1 MKINKLKKQLTIS
14 LVFTLIMVSLIGTL
28 IFMYFYLN
36 STFLTQYD
44 NIIME
49 VASIKNK
56 TSEIEKK
63 SLENKK
69 YMQLW
74 SQITESKKSLIGI
87 RVEEMKKI
95 IDNLAEKYSISNT
108 TFKVSVPENY
118 SASIYK
124 NETISILYTIV
135 ELTYNAYHDVKAIQ
149 FANEVMSTIHGYPIV
164 TKFEIFKDKDY
175 VVKDYF
181 DISTGKIF
189 GSIRSKLV
197 FSWYVY
203 KEGAPLNTSSNKPA
217 Q

>member
-14 LVFTLIMVSLIGTL
+14 LVFTLVMASLIGTL

-118 SASIYK
+118 SASVFK

-135 ELTYNAYHDVKAIQ
+135 ELTYNAYHDIKAIQ

-189 GSIRSKLV
+189 GSVRSKLV

-203 KEGAPLNTSSNKPA
+203 KEGTTLNASSNKPA

>member
-1 MKINKLKKQLTIS
+1 
-14 LVFTLIMVSLIGTL
+14 
-28 IFMYFYLN
+28 MYFYLN

-74 SQITESKKSLIGI
+74 SQINESKKSLIGI

-203 KEGAPLNTSSNKPA
+203 KEGTPLNTSSNKPA

>member
-14 LVFTLIMVSLIGTL
+14 LALTMIMLSLIGSL

-36 STFLTQYD
+36 STFLSQYD

-49 VASIKNK
+49 IANIKNR

-74 SQITESKKSLIGI
+74 SQINESKKSMIGI
-87 RVEEMKKI
+87 KVEDMKKI

-118 SASIYK
+118 SPSVYK

-135 ELTYNAYHDVKAIQ
+135 ELTYNSYHDVKAIQ
-149 FANEVMSTIHGYPIV
+149 FANEVMNNIHGYPIV

-203 KEGAPLNTSSNKPA
+203 KEGAPLNSSTNKTN

>member
-14 LVFTLIMVSLIGTL
+14 LVLTMVMLSLIGIL

-36 STFLTQYD
+36 STFLSQYD

-49 VASIKNK
+49 VANIKNK

-74 SQITESKKSLIGI
+74 SQINESKKSMIGI
-87 RVEEMKKI
+87 KVEDMKKI

-118 SASIYK
+118 SPSVYK

-135 ELTYNAYHDVKAIQ
+135 ELTYNSYHDVKAIQ
-149 FANEVMSTIHGYPIV
+149 FANEVMNNIHGYPIV

-189 GSIRSKLV
+189 GSVRSKLV

-203 KEGAPLNTSSNKPA
+203 KEGAPLNSSTNKTN

>member
-1 MKINKLKKQLTIS
+1 MKINKLKKKLTIS
-14 LVFTLIMVSLIGTL
+14 LIVTFAMLTSIGGL
-28 IFMYFYLN
+28 IFMYFFLN
-36 STFLTQYD
+36 SSFLNQYD
-44 NIIME
+44 KIIME
-49 VASIKNK
+49 VANIKNK

-74 SQITESKKSLIGI
+74 SQINESKKSMIGI
-87 RVEEMKKI
+87 KVEDMKKI

-118 SASIYK
+118 SPSIYK

-135 ELTYNAYHDVKAIQ
+135 EISFNSYHDVKAIQ
-149 FANEVMSTIHGYPIV
+149 FVNEIMSNIHGYPII
-164 TKFEIFKDKDY
+164 TKFELNKDNDY
-175 VVKDYF
+175 SVKDYF

-203 KEGAPLNTSSNKPA
+203 KEGAPLTASNKP
-217 Q
+217 

>member
-14 LVFTLIMVSLIGTL
+14 IVFALIMAILIGSL
-28 IFMYFYLN
+28 VFMYFYLN
-36 STFLTQYD
+36 STFLSQYD
-44 NIIME
+44 NIIMN
-49 VASIKNK
+49 VANIKSK

-74 SQITESKKSLIGI
+74 SQINESKKSMIGI
-87 RVEEMKKI
+87 KVEDMKKA

-118 SASIYK
+118 SPTIYK

-189 GSIRSKLV
+189 GSVRSKLV

-203 KEGAPLNTSSNKPA
+203 KEGAPLVSTSNKSN

>member
-14 LVFTLIMVSLIGTL
+14 LALTMVMLSLIGTL

-36 STFLTQYD
+36 STFLSQYD
-44 NIIME
+44 SIIME
-49 VASIKNK
+49 IANIKNR

-74 SQITESKKSLIGI
+74 SQINESKKSMIGI
-87 RVEEMKKI
+87 KVEDIKKI

-118 SASIYK
+118 SPSVYK

-135 ELTYNAYHDVKAIQ
+135 ELTYNSYHDVKAIQ
-149 FANEVMSTIHGYPIV
+149 FANEVMNNIHGYPIV

-189 GSIRSKLV
+189 GSVRSKLV

-203 KEGAPLNTSSNKPA
+203 KEGAPLNSSTNKTN